1 MKDLIPHPIASILF
15 ALAVVAL
22 FLWPVFMPSG
32 SEKNRLAKRSA
43 QSLSRTVPTERPQA
57 ARLPEQIHAVPGPD
71 TSERPLLAREKA
83 EADRLAALKKKDE
96 NIIEIKPKPTTKIYY
111 RVTVPDSGTLEAGG
125 VVIKLDGIVAR
136 QADAQCQ
143 DKKGKSWPCGAA
155 AKAALR
161 RLVRA
166 RAVVCALPETG
177 EQKSFTT
184 RCAVSGT
191 DLSTW
196 LVRQGWAKPN
206 DPPEPALADAAR
218 AAKSERIGL
227 WRGVE

>member
-1 MKDLIPHPIASILF
+1 M
-15 ALAVVAL
+15 
-22 FLWPVFMPSG
+22 
-32 SEKNRLAKRSA
+32 
-43 QSLSRTVPTERPQA
+43 Q
-57 ARLPEQIHAVPGPD
+57 
-71 TSERPLLAREKA
+71 
-83 EADRLAALKKKDE
+83 KKDE

-196 LVRQGWAKPN
+196 MVRQGWAKPN

-227 WRGVE
+227 WRGLRVALGVCAVVKTCEGHPDVGGQVGNRAESWCHLRQQTLQHRRISVAL